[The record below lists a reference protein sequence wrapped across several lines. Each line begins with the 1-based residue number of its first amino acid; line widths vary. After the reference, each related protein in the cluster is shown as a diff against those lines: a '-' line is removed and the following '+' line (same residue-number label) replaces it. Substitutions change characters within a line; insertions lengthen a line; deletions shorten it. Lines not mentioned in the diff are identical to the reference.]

1 MHQCFVSGQQL
12 EVETHLRRPVIAMR
26 CSTFTTHMTVDCS
39 LVADTN
45 PKLEG
50 NMRDYATIEQFLQT
64 GPFGSQL
71 HKRDYPEDGIGVVNP
86 YSPFS
91 IHGFLLSLKVAA

>member
-1 MHQCFVSGQQL
+1 MSGQRL
-12 EVETHLRRPVIAMR
+12 EGETHLQHPVIAKR

-39 LVADTN
+39 LVPDAN

-50 NMRDYATIEQFLQT
+50 NMRDYATVEQFLQT

-86 YSPFS
+86 DSPFS